1 MGSIWFIAP
10 LILAALGF
18 IFFLDGA
25 GHLLHGRPARG
36 GLGLGAGG
44 AITIAGLT
52 AGLFGLNLQSY
63 SRLTYESPVAEV
75 SVHADNPAAKLYS
88 VTVHRLDGSN
98 RVTKCK
104 LQGDEWLFAGRVQKW
119 QPWANEIGLN
129 ATYTLEQMSNMYF
142 SAGEANGKPITACD
156 LKGPPPPINQFLPEA
171 WVNWLVA
178 HALVQDRRFGSANYM
193 PLADG
198 AEYKVVITQ
207 MGFNAEPV
215 NDAAQKANEARDTG
229 L

>member
-1 MGSIWFIAP
+1 MGSVWIFVPLAIAG
-10 LILAALGF
+10 LGF
-18 IFFLDGA
+18 LFFLAGA
-25 GHLLHGRPARG
+25 AHLFRGRPVRG
-36 GLGLGAGG
+36 GIGLGAGG
-44 AITIAGLT
+44 AVTIGGLAAGL
-52 AGLFGLNLQSY
+52 LGLNLQSY
-63 SRLTYESPVAEV
+63 SRLTYEAPVAEV
-75 SVHADNPAAKLYS
+75 SIHTLDPVHKLYE
-88 VTVHRLDGSN
+88 VKVHRLDGSN
-98 RVTKCK
+98 RVTLCK
-104 LQGDEWLFAGRVQKW
+104 LQGDEWLLAGRVQKW

-142 SAGEANGKPITACD
+142 SASVANGRPITACD
-156 LKGPPPPINQFLPEA
+156 LKGPPPPVNQYLPEA

-207 MGFNAEPV
+207 MGFNAEPD
-215 NDAAQKANEARDTG
+215 NDAAKRANDARATG